1 MEEELIGGNKENY
14 GKSVIKNL
22 SEELTREF
30 GKGYSERN
38 LYAFVQFF
46 KEFPEILQSLIAKSS
61 LLSWTHYIRLMR
73 VANPDAR
80 LWYHNQAL
88 EGRWSVATLNRSIDT
103 RTEILIQNSFSRL
116 MEGRTTFS
124 VAHRLSTIENA
135 DTILVMRDGAVIE
148 MGSHKEL
155 LDRKGFY
162 YDLYKSQFA

>member
-30 GKGYSERN
+30 GKEYSERN

-88 EGRWSVATLNRSIDT
+88 EGRWSVATLNRSIDA
-103 RTEILIQNSFSRL
+103 RTYE
-116 MEGRTTFS
+116 
-124 VAHRLSTIENA
+124 RLS
-135 DTILVMRDGAVIE
+135 DTT
-148 MGSHKEL
+148 S
-155 LDRKGFY
+155 
-162 YDLYKSQFA
+162 SST